1 MGGWRAG
8 GVGGC
13 NSVDGCS
20 GGGVGVC
27 STVELVGGVVVWV
40 GVVVMAWVVALMVLV
55 VVA

>member
-1 MGGWRAG
+1 M
-8 GVGGC
+8 
-13 NSVDGCS
+13 DGCS